1 MSSIARSSSAA
12 MTLSARSICGCS
24 VGIGL
29 PQRKN
34 RLYNRA
40 QQQFAFGLGK
50 LIEVAANREETL
62 GEPNGNAADY
72 FVARHLREGRG
83 ERTAFVDPW
92 RSLTYAELDAASTRF
107 AAGLKAAGVERERRI
122 ALVMLDTVD
131 FPIAFWGALRAG
143 VIPVPINTLLPPDII
158 GYILQDSRAA
168 ALFVSAPL
176 LEPLKPAARRIGRVV
191 VSNPEGDGAFADFLA
206 PNPPP
211 IAESSPDEI
220 AFWLYSSG
228 STGAPKG
235 VRHVHASLKATADT
249 YAANVLGL
257 AADDV
262 VFSAAKLFFA
272 YGLGNSMTFPMA
284 VGAATVLLPDRPTP
298 DAVLGVMRQHRPNL
312 FAGVPTLYA
321 ALLAHPELGSGAGS
335 DRLRTCISAGEPLPE
350 HVGQRWR
357 DRTGRDILDGI
368 GSTEMLHIFLSNRA
382 GDIRYGSTGKPVP
395 GYELRILDETGN
407 EVADGEAGE
416 LVVRGPSAADGYWN
430 QRDKSRRTFRG
441 EWTHTGDTYTRDADG
456 YYRYC
461 GRQDDMLKVSGIWVS
476 PFEVEEA
483 LIAHPAVLEAAV
495 VGHPD
500 ADDLIKPKAFVVLQ
514 NSAQN
519 EDQAALREIL
529 QNSVKDRIGVWKYP
543 RWIEFVDGLPK
554 TATGK
559 IQRYKLREG
568 V

>member
-1 MSSIARSSSAA
+1 MS
-12 MTLSARSICGCS
+12 
-24 VGIGL
+24 
-29 PQRKN
+29 
-34 RLYNRA
+34 
-40 QQQFAFGLGK
+40 
-50 LIEVAANREETL
+50 
-62 GEPNGNAADY
+62 EPNGNAADY

-83 ERTAFVDPW
+83 ERVAIVDPW
-92 RSLTYAELDAASTRF
+92 RSLTYAELDAASARF
-107 AAGLKAAGVERERRI
+107 AAGLAAAGIERERRI
-122 ALVMLDTVD
+122 ALVMLDTID

-143 VIPVPINTLLPPDII
+143 VIPVPINTLLPPDIT

-176 LEPLKPAARRIGRVV
+176 LEPLRPAARKVGRVV
-191 VSNPEGDGAFADFLA
+191 VSDPEGGGGFAQFLA
-206 PNPPP
+206 PDPGP
-211 IAESSPDEI
+211 IAECSRDEV

-235 VRHVHASLKATADT
+235 ARHLHASLKATADT
-249 YAANVLGL
+249 YAAHVLKL
-257 AADDV
+257 SEDDV

-298 DAVLGVMRQHRPNL
+298 DAVLATMRRHHPTL

-321 ALLAHPELGSGAGS
+321 ALLAHPELAVGAGS
-335 DRLRTCISAGEPLPE
+335 ERLRTCISAGEPLPE
-350 HVGQRWR
+350 HVGLRWR
-357 DRTGRDILDGI
+357 DKTGSDILDGI
-368 GSTEMLHIFLSNRA
+368 GSTEMLHIFLSNHP

-395 GYELRILDETGN
+395 GYELRILDEAGN

-416 LVVRGPSAADGYWN
+416 LVVRGPSAAEGYWN

-441 EWTHTGDTYTRDADG
+441 EWTHTGDTYIRDADG

-461 GRQDDMLKVSGIWVS
+461 GRQDDMLKVGGIWVS

-500 ADDLIKPKAFVVLQ
+500 ADALIKPKAFVVLQ
-514 NSAQN
+514 KTARN
-519 EDQAALREIL
+519 EDPAVLRETL
-529 QNSVKDRIGVWKYP
+529 QGEVKARIGVWKYP
-543 RWIEFVDGLPK
+543 RWVEFVETLPK

-568 V
+568 TS